1 MRDGRPVPPSNVY
14 KAHAV
19 SGRGC
24 SEAMG
29 GRGEAGHPAQDPR
42 CAPRHHLHGAV
53 GATHRRP
60 RSRWRRISASK
71 GYLRTPRTPRIF

>member
-1 MRDGRPVPPSNVY
+1 MRRGRSVPPSIVY
-14 KAHAV
+14 QKPTRSAAQLF
-19 SGRGC
+19 R
-24 SEAMG
+24 ADG

-53 GATHRRP
+53 GG
-60 RSRWRRISASK
+60 SRWRWTSASK